1 MQNVQPKKQKQTNI
15 MTKLTKCLNGTV
27 HIECHSHWNH
37 NHRKTHLMFVKVSVG
52 SCELRRNRLLF
63 NYTFAPQH
71 FVISKKKELFPGNEH
86 HVTREHIY
94 IHTYIQ
100 YICKEFWS
108 PASTKGKV
116 VCNLTHLLENRNL
129 PCSRWVTK
137 PDMVSLSSNIKKS
150 KKQLLKIQFKCQMQ
164 KKEEKNAPYTA
175 FVYIISFKSSS

>member
-1 MQNVQPKKQKQTNI
+1 MQNVQPKKPKQTNI

-52 SCELRRNRLLF
+52 SCEL
-63 NYTFAPQH
+63 H
-71 FVISKKKELFPGNEH
+71 FCTTTPCNQQKERTISRKLTPCDKR
-86 HVTREHIY
+86 TCIY

-164 KKEEKNAPYTA
+164 KKRGKKCTLHGLCLHH
-175 FVYIISFKSSS
+175 FFQVKFLKGTHLI